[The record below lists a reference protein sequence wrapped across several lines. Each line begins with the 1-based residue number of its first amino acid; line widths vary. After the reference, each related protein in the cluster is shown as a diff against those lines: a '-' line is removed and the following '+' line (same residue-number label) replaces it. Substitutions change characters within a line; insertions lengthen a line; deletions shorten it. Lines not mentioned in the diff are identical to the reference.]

1 MTEVCVMDASHE
13 KWESAA
19 AFAESC
25 SWGAGKTLAQ
35 LMRAGEFKAWERVF
49 AAFEN
54 GKPAGFCTL
63 TEKDE
68 LEAKYP
74 HTPLIGFVFVE
85 KQYRGHR
92 LSQRLIEKAAQ
103 YAALCGYGKVY
114 LMSGEKGLYEKY
126 GFEYI
131 GEFDSIYGGADG
143 LFCKSVSGG
152 DGL

>member
-1 MTEVCVMDASHE
+1 MEICVLDSTDE
-13 KWESAA
+13 KWGSVAK
-19 AFAESC
+19 FADNC
-25 SWGAGKTLAQ
+25 SWAAGRTLAR
-35 LMRAGEFKAWERVF
+35 LMRTGSFKAWERVF

-54 GKPAGFCTL
+54 GTPAGFCTL
-63 TEKDE
+63 AEKDE

-74 HTPLIGFVFVE
+74 HTPLIGFMFVE
-85 KQYRGHR
+85 KQYRGRR

-131 GEFDSIYGGADG
+131 GDFETIYGGADG

-152 DGL
+152 DAL

>member
-1 MTEVCVMDASHE
+1 MEIYTLTSSHE
-13 KWESAA
+13 KWLTVAD
-19 AFAESC
+19 FAEKC
-25 SWGAGKTLAQ
+25 SWRAGKYLAE
-35 LMRAGEFKAWERVF
+35 LMRGNAFRDWERVF

-114 LMSGEKGLYEKY
+114 LMSGKKGLYEKY

>member
-1 MTEVCVMDASHE
+1 MEICVLDSTDE
-13 KWESAA
+13 KWGSVAE
-19 AFAESC
+19 FADNC
-25 SWGAGKTLAQ
+25 SWAAGRTLAR
-35 LMRAGEFKAWERVF
+35 LMRTGSFKAWERVV

-54 GKPAGFCTL
+54 GTPAGFCTL

-74 HTPLIGFVFVE
+74 HTPLIGFMFVE
-85 KQYRGHR
+85 KQYRGRR

-131 GEFDSIYGGADG
+131 GDFETIYGGADG

-152 DGL
+152 DAL

>member
-1 MTEVCVMDASHE
+1 MGSRKDACTGS
-13 KWESAA
+13 
-19 AFAESC
+19 
-25 SWGAGKTLAQ
+25 
-35 LMRAGEFKAWERVF
+35 FKAWERVV

-54 GKPAGFCTL
+54 GTPAGFCTL

-74 HTPLIGFVFVE
+74 HTPLIGFMFVE
-85 KQYRGHR
+85 KQYRGRR

-131 GEFDSIYGGADG
+131 GDFETIYGGADG

-152 DGL
+152 DAL

>member
-1 MTEVCVMDASHE
+1 MELCVLDSTDE
-13 KWESAA
+13 KWGSVAE
-19 AFAESC
+19 FADNC
-25 SWGAGKTLAQ
+25 SWAAGRTLAR
-35 LMRAGEFKAWERVF
+35 LMRTGSFKAWERVV

-54 GKPAGFCTL
+54 GTPAGFCTL

-74 HTPLIGFVFVE
+74 HTPLIGFMFVE
-85 KQYRGHR
+85 KQYRGRR

-131 GEFDSIYGGADG
+131 GDFETIYGGADG

-152 DGL
+152 DAL

>member
-1 MTEVCVMDASHE
+1 MEICVLDSTDE
-13 KWESAA
+13 KWGSVAE
-19 AFAESC
+19 FADNC
-25 SWGAGKTLAQ
+25 SWAAGRTLAR
-35 LMRAGEFKAWERVF
+35 LMRTGSFKAWERVV

-54 GKPAGFCTL
+54 GTPAGFCTH

-74 HTPLIGFVFVE
+74 HTPLIGFMFVE
-85 KQYRGHR
+85 KQYRGRR

-131 GEFDSIYGGADG
+131 GDFETIYGGADG

-152 DGL
+152 DAL